1 MTVTDIA
8 AWGTADHV
16 RAALERHLEGALVEV
31 PGDDESPRWAFGE
44 ALRKSLMLRQTHP
57 FDTVAIGLPD
67 LPRYRELVAGSEV
80 TLRATNIDAYF
91 ICKAGNAELH
101 QPVMV
106 PEA

>member
-8 AWGTADHV
+8 SWGTADHV

-31 PGDDESPRWAFGE
+31 PGDDAAPRWAFSE
-44 ALRKSLMLRQTHP
+44 ALRRSLMLRQTHP

-67 LPRYRELVAGSEV
+67 LLRYRELVAGSEV

-91 ICKAGNAELH
+91 VREDGTAELH

>member
-16 RAALERHLEGALVEV
+16 RAALEHHLEGALVEV
-31 PGDDESPRWAFGE
+31 PEDDGSPRWAFGE
-44 ALRKSLMLRQTHP
+44 ALRRSLMLRQNHP

-67 LPRYRELVAGSEV
+67 STRYRELVAGSEV
-80 TLRATNIDAYF
+80 TLRATNIDAWF
-91 ICKAGNAELH
+91 IREDGSAELH
-101 QPVMV
+101 QPVML

>member
-16 RAALERHLEGALVEV
+16 RAALERHLEDALVEV
-31 PGDDESPRWAFGE
+31 PEDDGSPRWAFGE
-44 ALRKSLMLRQTHP
+44 ALRRSLMLRQTHP

-67 LPRYRELVAGSEV
+67 LTRYRDLVAGSEV

-91 ICKAGNAELH
+91 IREDGSAEQY
-101 QPVMV
+101 QP
-106 PEA
+106 ETE